1 VLAVDDD
8 AQVVALL
15 GVMLRF
21 CGYNTD
27 FAGMPFTFQV
37 DRESGTTFVSCCGFI
52 AARDLA
58 DLHAGLTAVGRPTQR
73 LFVDLHG
80 ANLGLPYPEIE
91 WFAKL
96 ERPCSRVAI
105 YAPRPV
111 AFGVSR
117 MYQMLSSSG
126 GALAIFS
133 DRDKALAWLR
143 RQVPDEP

>member
-1 VLAVDDD
+1 VWRYSVLAVDDD

-117 MYQMLSSSG
+117 MSPAG
-126 GALAIFS
+126 
-133 DRDKALAWLR
+133 R
-143 RQVPDEP
+143 RVTPGSV